1 MKTKLHICLSVITL
15 LSVGAIDSTIEVLR
29 DDFFQ
34 KIGADRQKALITIV
48 NTDDDYKKAMDYL
61 NDSAYML
68 KMPELTFH
76 GQKISGR
83 SMPDCEKAMPH
94 LINSFTKKN
103 NTLSAYLGLHCINN
117 DAFIKKNADLLK
129 QKRTFAEGLYKVEKQ
144 LCMSYITFGDVLMNG
159 VAGAPE
165 PAKAIKVFDEAKLRC
180 YRFASDWEKR
190 IIDTKLEQAKFKN
203 RLPSK

>member
-1 MKTKLHICLSVITL
+1 MSIVTL
-15 LSVGAIDSTIEVLR
+15 LSVGAFASTYEVLR

-34 KIGADRQKALITIV
+34 KIGTDRQKVLITIV

-76 GQKISGR
+76 GQKIEGR
-83 SMPDCEKAMPH
+83 HMPDCEKAMPYF
-94 LINSFTKKN
+94 ISSFTKKN

-117 DAFIKKNADLLK
+117 DAFMKKNADVLK
-129 QKRTFAEGLYKVEKQ
+129 QKRTLSEGLYKVEKQ

-159 VAGAPE
+159 VAGTPE
-165 PAKAIKVFDEAKLRC
+165 PARAIKVFDEAKLRC

-190 IIDTKLEQAKFKN
+190 IIDTKLEQAKYKN
-203 RLPSK
+203 RLPLK

>member
-1 MKTKLHICLSVITL
+1 MKTQIHICMSIITL
-15 LSVGAIDSTIEVLR
+15 LSVGAFASTVEVLR

-34 KIGADRQKALITIV
+34 KIGTERQKALTPIV
-48 NTDDDYKKAMDYL
+48 NADDDYKKAMDYL

-68 KMPELTFH
+68 KMPELNFH
-76 GQKISGR
+76 GQKIAGR
-83 SMPDCEKAMPH
+83 YMPDCEKALPYF
-94 LINSFTKKN
+94 INSFSKKN

-117 DAFIKKNADLLK
+117 DAFMKKNADTLK
-129 QKRTFAEGLYKVEKQ
+129 QKRIFAEGLYKVEKQ
-144 LCMSYITFGDVLMNG
+144 LCMSYITFGDVLING

-190 IIDTKLEQAKFKN
+190 VIDTKLEQAKYKN